1 MKCDDNITD
10 KVVPLKSVER
20 HNVGGKLIG
29 QFHLVYVLT
38 YARLFSRTS
47 LRFTKVLRRY
57 DDNDAD
63 RKKAQETINGKIL

>member
-1 MKCDDNITD
+1 M
-10 KVVPLKSVER
+10 PLKFYRSVER

-47 LRFTKVLRRY
+47 LRFTKVLRY

-63 RKKAQETINGKIL
+63 RKKAQETIYGKIL